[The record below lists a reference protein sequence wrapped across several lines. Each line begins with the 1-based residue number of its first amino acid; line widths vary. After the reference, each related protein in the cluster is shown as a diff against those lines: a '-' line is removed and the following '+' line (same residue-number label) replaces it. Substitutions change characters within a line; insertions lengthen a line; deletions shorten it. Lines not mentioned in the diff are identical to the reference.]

1 MIRSRLM
8 TIKKALCEIDNCEIK
23 VFAAQPVEGEAL
35 NDSYIYKSDELIKRT
50 NKYFKTISF
59 KRAMTVILV
68 AALFLAFAVTAYA
81 YREPILNF
89 IEKMFSTHISLSA
102 TAEPKLIDKVY
113 VIEYIPDGFDVT
125 QNVQGKASIS
135 MEWKKSEEYIY
146 FNQHPINNTKIT
158 LDTEN
163 GDYIKSYIGEQAV
176 YYSVSTNTYCLAWE
190 NGDYSFMLILPNSL
204 PWDEVER
211 IFLSISPRPLSE
223 NEP

>member
-1 MIRSRLM
+1 
-8 TIKKALCEIDNCEIK
+8 
-23 VFAAQPVEGEAL
+23 
-35 NDSYIYKSDELIKRT
+35 
-50 NKYFKTISF
+50 
-59 KRAMTVILV
+59 
-68 AALFLAFAVTAYA
+68 
-81 YREPILNF
+81 
-89 IEKMFSTHISLSA
+89 
-102 TAEPKLIDKVY
+102 
-113 VIEYIPDGFDVT
+113 
-125 QNVQGKASIS
+125 
-135 MEWKKSEEYIY
+135 MEKSEEYIY

-190 NGDYSFMLILPNSL
+190 NGDYSFILILPNSL